1 MKGLTSWLGTLF
13 VAACVCALGLG
24 LYDLMVRQ
32 PRTPRLALID
42 IAQLYAAADQSL
54 KNRALEG
61 VNRALE
67 GVANAPAGV
76 AAGTAAGT
84 APAAGSHGLRGA
96 DDFGPRL
103 EAVLKDLAGE
113 CRCAIVA
120 MATVVGADSTVPD
133 FTPETARRMGL
144 VLRGSAGR

>member
-1 MKGLTSWLGTLF
+1 MKGPASWLST
-13 VAACVCALGLG
+13 VAVAVGVCALGIG
-24 LYDLMVRQ
+24 VYDLTVRQ

-54 KNRALEG
+54 KSHALEG
-61 VNRALE
+61 
-67 GVANAPAGV
+67 
-76 AAGTAAGT
+76 
-84 APAAGSHGLRGA
+84 AAGSQGPQGA
-96 DDFGPRL
+96 GNFGPRL

-133 FTPETARRMGL
+133 FTPETAKRMGL